1 MLVLTANI
9 YSLVVFETKYNFVLR
24 MAPTFTSVHYRKI
37 CPLYRI
43 IIILHLFLFRQLYYE
58 VICNILIQEQI

>member
-43 IIILHLFLFRQLYYE
+43 IIILHLFLFRQL
-58 VICNILIQEQI
+58 